1 MEGEDMA
8 EIIQFPKS
16 MIGKRV
22 VLFTENR
29 MYIGTL
35 KEQFDLVSDLSVR
48 LENAAVAPIEAVPP
62 AQSTI
67 SLPEVLVLWSRVV
80 AVAPAEQFQIN
91 FPETQSAP
99 QEFL

>member
-1 MEGEDMA
+1 MA

-22 VLFTENR
+22 ALFTENR

-35 KEQFDLVSDLSVR
+35 GEQIDLVSDLSVR
-48 LENAAVAPIEAVPP
+48 LENAVVAPIEAAPS

-67 SLPEVLVLWSRVV
+67 SLPEVLVLWSRAV

-91 FPETQSAP
+91 FSDS
-99 QEFL
+99 